1 VRWQLPERTVSKEV
15 TNIKKSP
22 GPLSGIK
29 VVEMGTLIAGPFG
42 GRLLA
47 EFGADVIKIE
57 VPQKGDP
64 IRNWRVLHNGTSLW
78 WYVQSRNKKCITLDC
93 GSPEGLEI
101 LKSLLMDADV
111 LIENFR
117 PGTLDKWGL
126 TKEVLEVV
134 NPKLIV
140 SRISGFGQTG
150 PYSKRAGFGAI
161 GESMG
166 GIRYLTG
173 YQGQAP
179 TRVGISL
186 GDSVA
191 ALYSVIGILMAL
203 YNRDL
208 NDGEGQEIDVALY
221 EAVFSLMESMVPEY
235 DQKRVIRERAG
246 SVLPGI
252 SPSNVYLTK
261 DGKYAVIAANGDAI
275 VQRLLKLMGR
285 EDLLND
291 ARFSSNEQR
300 VKHMAFIDELI
311 TAWTSTLSL
320 AECLDQLNAHGIP
333 AGPIYSI
340 EDIFGDPQYKARD
353 MILDVDHP
361 EFGQLKVPG
370 IVPKLSKTP
379 GSVEWLG
386 PKLGEHNVEVLKG
399 IGLSEHQIQQLAGK
413 GVI

>member
-1 VRWQLPERTVSKEV
+1 MTK
-15 TNIKKSP
+15 IKKP
-22 GPLSGIK
+22 HGPLAGIK

-57 VPQKGDP
+57 VPQNGDP

-126 TKEVLEVV
+126 TKEALEEV
-134 NPKLIV
+134 NPRLIV

-166 GIRYLTG
+166 GIRHLTG
-173 YQGQAP
+173 YPGQAP

-208 NDGEGQEIDVALY
+208 NGGEGQEIDVALY

-235 DQKRVIRERAG
+235 DQKRVIRERTG

-291 ARFSSNEQR
+291 PRFSSNEQR
-300 VKHMAFIDELI
+300 VKHMAFIDDLI
-311 TAWTSTLSL
+311 TGWTSTLGL

-340 EDIFGDPQYKARD
+340 EDIFADPQYKARD
-353 MILDVDHP
+353 MILDVAHP

-379 GSVEWLG
+379 GSVKWLG

-399 IGLSEHQIQQLAGK
+399 IGLSEQQIQRMAEK

>member
-1 VRWQLPERTVSKEV
+1 MANT
-15 TNIKKSP
+15 KKSP
-22 GPLSGIK
+22 GPLAGIK

-93 GSPEGLEI
+93 GSPEGMKI
-101 LKSLLMDADV
+101 LKSLLKDADV

-126 TKEVLEVV
+126 TKEALEEV

-166 GIRYLTG
+166 GIRHLTG
-173 YQGQAP
+173 YPGQAP

-235 DQKRVIRERAG
+235 DQKQVIRERTG

-291 ARFSSNEQR
+291 VRFSSNEQR
-300 VKHMAFIDELI
+300 VKHMAFIDDLI
-311 TAWTSTLSL
+311 TEWSSALSL

-340 EDIFGDPQYKARD
+340 EDIFADPQYKARD
-353 MILDVDHP
+353 MILDVAHP

-379 GSVEWLG
+379 GSVKWLG
-386 PKLGEHNVEVLKG
+386 PKLGEHNVEVLKS
-399 IGLSEHQIQQLAGK
+399 IGLSAQQIERMAAE

>member
-1 VRWQLPERTVSKEV
+1 MTSTTPTAPAVS
-15 TNIKKSP
+15 
-22 GPLSGIK
+22 GPLAGIK
-29 VVEMGTLIAGPFG
+29 VIEMGTLIAGPYG
-42 GRLLA
+42 ARLLA
-47 EFGADVIKIE
+47 EFGAEVIKIE
-57 VPQKGDP
+57 VPKKGDP

-93 GSPEGLEI
+93 GAPEGLAV
-101 LKSLLMDADV
+101 LKTLLAEADV

-126 TKEVLEVV
+126 TRAALAEI
-134 NPKLIV
+134 NPRLVI

-150 PYSKRAGFGAI
+150 PYSKRPGFGAI

-173 YQGQAP
+173 YPGMAP

-191 ALYSVIGILMAL
+191 ALYAVIGILMAL
-203 YNRDL
+203 YHRDVKQ
-208 NDGEGQEIDVALY
+208 GGGQEIDVALY

-235 DQKRVIRERAG
+235 DQKQVIRERTG

-252 SPSNVYLTK
+252 SPSNVYPTK

-275 VQRLLKLMGR
+275 VQRLLKLIGR
-285 EDLLND
+285 DDLLD
-291 ARFSSNEQR
+291 DERFSSNEQR
-300 VKHMAFIDELI
+300 VRHMEFIDGLISAWSSALELD
-311 TAWTSTLSL
+311 A
-320 AECLDQLNAHGIP
+320 CLDQLNEHGIP

-340 EDIFGDPQYKARD
+340 EDIFRDPQYQARD
-353 MILDVDHP
+353 MILTVDHP
-361 EFGQLKVPG
+361 EFGKLKVPG

-379 GSVEWLG
+379 GSVHWLG
-386 PKLGEHNVEVLKG
+386 PKLGEHNLEVLRQ
-399 IGLSEHQIQQLAGK
+399 IGLSDQQIEQMATQ

>member
-1 VRWQLPERTVSKEV
+1 MQPAS
-15 TNIKKSP
+15 
-22 GPLSGIK
+22 GPLAGVK
-29 VVEMGTLIAGPFG
+29 VIEMGTLIAGPFG

-57 VPQKGDP
+57 VPEKGDP
-64 IRNWRVLHNGTSLW
+64 IRNWRILHDNGTSLW
-78 WYVQSRNKKCITLDC
+78 WYVQSRNKRCITLDC
-93 GSPEGLEI
+93 GDPEGLDV
-101 LKSLLMDADV
+101 LKRLLKEADV

-126 TKEVLEVV
+126 TPQVLQEI
-134 NPKLIV
+134 NPRLVV

-173 YQGQAP
+173 YPNMAP

-203 YNRDL
+203 YHRDC
-208 NDGEGQEIDVALY
+208 NGGGGQEIDVALY

-235 DQKRVIRERAG
+235 DKKGIVRERTG
-246 SVLPGI
+246 SILPGI
-252 SPSNVYLTK
+252 APSNVYPTS

-275 VQRLLKLMGR
+275 VQRLLTVMGR
-285 EDLLND
+285 PDLIDDDRFRNNA
-291 ARFSSNEQR
+291 ARVR
-300 VKHMAFIDELI
+300 HMEFIDALI
-311 TAWTSTLSL
+311 TGWTETRTL
-320 AECLDQLNAHGIP
+320 AECLQQLNDNGIP

-340 EDIFGDPQYKARD
+340 ADIFDDPQYLARD
-353 MILDVDHP
+353 MILDVPHP
-361 EFGQLKVPG
+361 EFGTLKVPG

-379 GSVEWLG
+379 GKIAWLG
-386 PKLGEHNVEVLKG
+386 PKLGEHNVEVLRDAGVSEEQIARMAERG
-399 IGLSEHQIQQLAGK
+399 IL
-413 GVI
+413 